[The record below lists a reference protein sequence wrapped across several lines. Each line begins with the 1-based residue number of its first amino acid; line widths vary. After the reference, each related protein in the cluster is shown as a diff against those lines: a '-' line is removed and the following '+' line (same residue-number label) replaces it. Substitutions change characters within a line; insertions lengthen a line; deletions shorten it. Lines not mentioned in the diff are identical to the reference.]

1 MSEFEYIVK
10 HLSEFEKKIEFGQM
24 YLFLLP
30 VICDQFIIFELFDEE
45 GSLDCQQFDESI
57 PASKWNFGPFSVFE
71 NIDKMIFQCL
81 RLFEI
86 KYFCSVCI
94 FLLEM

>member
-30 VICDQFIIFELFDEE
+30 MICDQFIIFELFDEE
-45 GSLDCQQFDESI
+45 GSWDCQQFDKSI
-57 PASKWNFGPFSVFE
+57 PASECIFCPFPVFE
-71 NIDKMIFQCL
+71 NVDKTIFQCL

-86 KYFCSVCI
+86 KYFVHWPQYWK
-94 FLLEM
+94 